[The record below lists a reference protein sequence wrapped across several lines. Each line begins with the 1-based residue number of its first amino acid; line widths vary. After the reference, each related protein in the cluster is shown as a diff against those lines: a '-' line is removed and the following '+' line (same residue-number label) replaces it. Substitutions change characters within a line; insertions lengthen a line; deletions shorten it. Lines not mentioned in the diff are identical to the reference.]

1 MLRSRSVSLALVA
14 LFVWLTGCTSYS
26 QVEIG
31 DLPQKGKVRVT
42 LNDGER
48 QSVHDPWV
56 DGDDLRGWRASAGS
70 TSTALNRGGDLTFK
84 LERVSSIE
92 TVHTSAGKTA
102 ALVAGIVVA
111 VAAAIGYA
119 AYDSWDCCIGVAD

>member
-48 QSVHDPWV
+48 QSGVAPFPWTV
-56 DGDDLRGWRASAGS
+56 SGLR
-70 TSTALNRGGDLTFK
+70 LKPQN
-84 LERVSSIE
+84 RVSFRS
-92 TVHTSAGKTA
+92 
-102 ALVAGIVVA
+102 
-111 VAAAIGYA
+111 
-119 AYDSWDCCIGVAD
+119 